1 MGTEEEEKK
10 KEEKR
15 KKGKSRS
22 FTTHLWEKKK
32 TLEMW
37 KETEEKEKERDR
49 KRDITTTRGLQDAQ
63 DV

>member
-22 FTTHLWEKKK
+22 FTTHLWEKK
-32 TLEMW
+32 ENP
-37 KETEEKEKERDR
+37 
-49 KRDITTTRGLQDAQ
+49 
-63 DV
+63 